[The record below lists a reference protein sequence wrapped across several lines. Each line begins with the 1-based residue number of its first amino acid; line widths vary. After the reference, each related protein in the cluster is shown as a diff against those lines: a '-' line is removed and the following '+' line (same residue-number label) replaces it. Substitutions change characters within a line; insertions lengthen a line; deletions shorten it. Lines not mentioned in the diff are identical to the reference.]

1 MGTHPIF
8 ESDFDCLTV
17 MSSGDRLKGLLNDFK
32 KSGSTSV
39 NIGNDTGDDEATQ
52 GLLGGISGWTNS
64 GFSKFK
70 SSMTKVSDSLPTS
83 VKNLTETSGD
93 SWFKQAEEDPYCPS
107 LSKKQRIIGFM
118 SSMGMGVLC
127 FSMALAYLPIL
138 LVAARKFALLYTLGS
153 IFFIS
158 SFSFLYGP
166 KKHFKHL
173 LSSERLPFTS
183 SYVLSMCFT
192 LYAAMGIKSYIL
204 TIIAAGIQC
213 VALTYFTLSYI
224 PGGQAAIKFMA
235 KITYAICSRCFKTVT
250 NV

>member
-83 VKNLTETSGD
+83 VKNLTETSGFVVQTSRRRSVLSFFIQKTAD
-93 SWFKQAEEDPYCPS
+93 NRFHVIYGDGSSMFFNGSCLSSYIACSSAKICFALYSWFHIFYFV
-107 LSKKQRIIGFM
+107 IF
-118 SSMGMGVLC
+118 
-127 FSMALAYLPIL
+127 IL
-138 LVAARKFALLYTLGS
+138 IWPQKAF
-153 IFFIS
+153 
-158 SFSFLYGP
+158 
-166 KKHFKHL
+166 
-173 LSSERLPFTS
+173 
-183 SYVLSMCFT
+183 
-192 LYAAMGIKSYIL
+192 
-204 TIIAAGIQC
+204 
-213 VALTYFTLSYI
+213 
-224 PGGQAAIKFMA
+224 
-235 KITYAICSRCFKTVT
+235 
-250 NV
+250 